1 MPHWTPPVPLCSA
14 SQGEKSFAYE
24 STVKRWPVIL
34 TGIVDELASLNGS
47 NSAGTEDERERLAE
61 GKQLI
66 QDISGLIYEMR
77 HDRVLTP
84 IPATGLPDD
93 SAIYDDEL
101 ALLAKKGEDKW
112 FSAPWLYAECYL
124 YRRLRGLFAV
134 TKHWQQFDVFASQKL
149 KAWRSSAAGAAALAR
164 TLEKLVAEGPVSD
177 QDKLHLDLIG
187 MLEVDLWGN
196 ATDLSLLTSLTHEQI
211 QQLQS
216 VERGQHFVLR
226 NDLERAWEHI
236 SKLKDARIDIV
247 LDNSGFELFTDL
259 VLADWLVSCSPFA
272 SEVVLHPKLLP
283 WFVSDVQPH
292 DFGILLDTL
301 ADPSFFPEDSGL
313 TSEDRAALKSLITRW
328 KGYVAD
334 GKFRLSVPADLKMGD
349 KGGELADFWSYP
361 NAFCDLPAM
370 APALL
375 AELQKAGLVIFKGD
389 LNYRKLVSDAWWPTT
404 TPFDDALGPLRG
416 QIDMLSLRT
425 CKADTVVGL
434 PEGTEE
440 RVQKED
446 PKWRVNGKYAVVS
459 FSSRD
464 Q

>member
-1 MPHWTPPVPLCSA
+1 M
-14 SQGEKSFAYE
+14 
-24 STVKRWPVIL
+24 
-34 TGIVDELASLNGS
+34 
-47 NSAGTEDERERLAE
+47 
-61 GKQLI
+61 GKQ
-66 QDISGLIYEMR
+66 
-77 HDRVLTP
+77 
-84 IPATGLPDD
+84 
-93 SAIYDDEL
+93 
-101 ALLAKKGEDKW
+101 
-112 FSAPWLYAECYL
+112 YL

-283 WFVSDVQPH
+283 WFVSDV
-292 DFGILLDTL
+292 
-301 ADPSFFPEDSGL
+301 
-313 TSEDRAALKSLITRW
+313 
-328 KGYVAD
+328 
-334 GKFRLSVPADLKMGD
+334 
-349 KGGELADFWSYP
+349 
-361 NAFCDLPAM
+361 
-370 APALL
+370 
-375 AELQKAGLVIFKGD
+375 
-389 LNYRKLVSDAWWPTT
+389 
-404 TPFDDALGPLRG
+404 
-416 QIDMLSLRT
+416 
-425 CKADTVVGL
+425 
-434 PEGTEE
+434 
-440 RVQKED
+440 
-446 PKWRVNGKYAVVS
+446 
-459 FSSRD
+459 
-464 Q
+464 